1 MGLVWFTW
9 SKRKEEE
16 KNTSA
21 ARLPIFLFKHFNYT
35 NVESMHTKQYHVIMA
50 FQTSSS
56 RLYLPAT
63 ESKYQTRPLSN
74 GWWIWL
80 CTPQH
85 NTVWRCCWE
94 AQGFPR
100 CLVLT
105 FHKEVMAAQPHVRQK
120 RPIFTFVSALNTQG
134 VWLVRG
140 KHFFYHKRL
149 KYFSQ
154 CTSDCQCQYTEEAS
168 LKRYFRNWSSTTIPQ
183 SYTLRGIK

>member
-1 MGLVWFTW
+1 MDLTWF
-9 SKRKEEE
+9 
-16 KNTSA
+16 
-21 ARLPIFLFKHFNYT
+21 I
-35 NVESMHTKQYHVIMA
+35 
-50 FQTSSS
+50 
-56 RLYLPAT
+56 
-63 ESKYQTRPLSN
+63 
-74 GWWIWL
+74 

-105 FHKEVMAAQPHVRQK
+105 FHREVMAAQPHVRQK

-154 CTSDCQCQYTEEAS
+154 CTSDCQCQYGGGVIEKIFQKLEQHHHS
-168 LKRYFRNWSSTTIPQ
+168 SVIYFKRNKVSHIFYYVCGNNMHIAEMRHLRFRGGGKRKPCK
-183 SYTLRGIK
+183 LCL